1 MTDFF
6 LITVWHFFNGG
17 NEKKKIMA
25 QFTLFDMRLIGSFL
39 NMENTTLSGI
49 NIDPLFPIQLSLPSP
64 PAK

>member
-1 MTDFF
+1 MA
-6 LITVWHFFNGG
+6 
-17 NEKKKIMA
+17 EMKKKKKMA

-64 PAK
+64 AAKWKFNFSFQNYW